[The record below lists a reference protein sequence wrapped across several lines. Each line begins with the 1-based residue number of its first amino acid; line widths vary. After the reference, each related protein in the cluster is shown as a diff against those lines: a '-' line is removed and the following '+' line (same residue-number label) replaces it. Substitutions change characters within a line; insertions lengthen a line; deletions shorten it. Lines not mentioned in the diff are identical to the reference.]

1 MKLFLMLTASLFV
14 VFNLS
19 AQTFT
24 SYTTDDGLLDNF
36 VECVDID
43 VDDNVWFGTSI
54 GLQKFDGENWTTYS
68 TATYPDMVSNN
79 IKVVRAMANGDIWIG
94 SDYGVSKFDG
104 VNWITF
110 DNTNGL
116 NNNQVKGIDED
127 SDGVVYVGTIS
138 GVSYFDG
145 DIWES
150 LESSDLHWSGVNTT
164 VSESSGNKWFAAPL
178 GGVTYFDGT
187 SFEVFNTENGLL
199 SDNITDV
206 IIDDYGNKWIGT
218 GAGISVLDASNT
230 SVINHT
236 IMYQMPPPDTLNPI
250 VDLAMDSFGRIWAG
264 IYVGYLSEGGVAMWD
279 GLQWIDYDVSDGIVG
294 PNVKGIEVNSQDH
307 VWVATSTGVTKIHEI
322 PESVEVLENNEI
334 KLYPN
339 PCVGS
344 VKLDMGVPDLKFL
357 IRTFNNQG
365 QLIQED
371 SFENQQYV
379 DFNIQGGAGNYFIEI
394 SSSKLSSPA
403 VVIPLIKL

>member
-138 GVSYFDG
+138 GV
-145 DIWES
+145 
-150 LESSDLHWSGVNTT
+150 
-164 VSESSGNKWFAAPL
+164 
-178 GGVTYFDGT
+178 
-187 SFEVFNTENGLL
+187 
-199 SDNITDV
+199 
-206 IIDDYGNKWIGT
+206 
-218 GAGISVLDASNT
+218 
-230 SVINHT
+230 
-236 IMYQMPPPDTLNPI
+236 
-250 VDLAMDSFGRIWAG
+250 
-264 IYVGYLSEGGVAMWD
+264 
-279 GLQWIDYDVSDGIVG
+279 
-294 PNVKGIEVNSQDH
+294 
-307 VWVATSTGVTKIHEI
+307 
-322 PESVEVLENNEI
+322 
-334 KLYPN
+334 
-339 PCVGS
+339 
-344 VKLDMGVPDLKFL
+344 
-357 IRTFNNQG
+357 
-365 QLIQED
+365 
-371 SFENQQYV
+371 
-379 DFNIQGGAGNYFIEI
+379 
-394 SSSKLSSPA
+394 
-403 VVIPLIKL
+403 